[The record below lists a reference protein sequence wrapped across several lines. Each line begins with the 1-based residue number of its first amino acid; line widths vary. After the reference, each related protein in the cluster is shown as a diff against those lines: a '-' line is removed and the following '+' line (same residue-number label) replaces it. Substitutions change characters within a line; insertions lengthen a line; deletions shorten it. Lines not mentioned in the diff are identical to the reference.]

1 MRIGVIIFFTEE
13 SFLEVSD
20 CGLFGDEDFI
30 TLAIR
35 IFLDEYVYLR
45 KRFFMT
51 TKLTLS
57 IKKDTVE
64 KGKRISKQRNKS
76 ISKLVEEFIES
87 LPEKET
93 KKKLSIRELSA
104 MMSKNISLPKN
115 LDYKEFIREE
125 RYKDM
130 LKKLPASRKLAK

>member
-1 MRIGVIIFFTEE
+1 
-13 SFLEVSD
+13 
-20 CGLFGDEDFI
+20 
-30 TLAIR
+30 
-35 IFLDEYVYLR
+35 
-45 KRFFMT
+45 MT